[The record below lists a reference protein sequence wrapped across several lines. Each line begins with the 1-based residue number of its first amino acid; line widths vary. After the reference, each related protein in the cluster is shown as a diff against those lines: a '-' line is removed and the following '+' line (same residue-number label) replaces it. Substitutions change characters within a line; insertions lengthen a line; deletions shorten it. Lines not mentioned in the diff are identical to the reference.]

1 MEREIISKLGAI
13 LEVLVAI
20 KSKQVKP
27 RDVSLKNEVLNN
39 ASLGDLLQ
47 ISQSTIRR
55 WVRSG
60 KLKYTL
66 VQRTRFYLL
75 EDVLALLG
83 KNPD

>member
-1 MEREIISKLGAI
+1 MESEIISKLSAI
-13 LEVLVAI
+13 LEALLVI
-20 KSKQVKP
+20 KTRKAKLQ
-27 RDVSLKNEVLNN
+27 DVSLKKAVLNN
-39 ASLGDLLQ
+39 ASLGELLQ
-47 ISQSTIRR
+47 VSQSTIRR

-60 KLKYTL
+60 KLKYTV